1 MRGFRALGLKDLG
14 FAIEGLF
21 KRAVGSCTGKYEG
34 KFAGGFWVRWK
45 ETTTRFDIGKVYYSR
60 FYAFVY
66 NMCYSNKEG
75 YVYIW

>member
-45 ETTTRFDIGKVYYSR
+45 ETTTRFDIGKGLLFPFLCFCVQYLLQQ
-60 FYAFVY
+60 
-66 NMCYSNKEG
+66 
-75 YVYIW
+75 